1 MSTKEIQLELKNRLS
16 LGDKEV
22 AAMFDAAV
30 GAMTK
35 ELLDGNSVALQGFG
49 LLEVRKKEERIS
61 VNPSTKQRMLI
72 PPKLSLAF
80 KPSVTLKD
88 KYKEFK

>member
-1 MSTKEIQLELKNRLS
+1 MNTKEIQLELKNRLG
-16 LGDKEV
+16 LGEKEV

-49 LLEVRKKEERIS
+49 LLEVRKKE
-61 VNPSTKQRMLI
+61 
-72 PPKLSLAF
+72 
-80 KPSVTLKD
+80 
-88 KYKEFK
+88 

>member
-1 MSTKEIQLELKNRLS
+1 VNTKEIQLELKNRLG
-16 LGDKEV
+16 LGEKEV
-22 AAMFDAAV
+22 VAMFDAAV